1 MKKFLSIFKNTKRS
15 EFISLITIS
24 FLIQIIF
31 FTASLGVDSF
41 YRRMHPQLGSFFDR
55 LNFISP
61 FIPFI
66 FPIWLVSVEKKFSF
80 VKHLIQ
86 YPFMIFIFG
95 GFSVFIL
102 IFQNVGHQP
111 IMVLFI
117 FAIGA
122 FSMNLIILK
131 IQKRKLNLKQKSTI
145 FFTCFIVPILSE
157 ILSLLVYFFL
167 RILRQKIT
175 FISHI
180 IVMLPRDGAI
190 SLFLTKRMGFSMY
203 FSILFMIITLYEGL
217 FILYL
222 RNRVPTIPEKMN
234 TVSVDSPE
242 DAIENP

>member
-31 FTASLGVDSF
+31 FISNLGVNSL
-41 YRRMHPQLGSFFDR
+41 YRWMHPQLGSFFLH
-55 LNFISP
+55 LNYISP
-61 FIPFI
+61 FIIPFI
-66 FPIWLVSVEKKFSF
+66 FPIWLISVDKKFSF

-86 YPFMIFIFG
+86 YPFMILTFG
-95 GFSVFIL
+95 CFSVLIL
-102 IFQNVGHQP
+102 NYQVTGLQP

-117 FAIGA
+117 FALGA

-145 FFTCFIVPILSE
+145 FFTCFIVPLMSE
-157 ILSLLVYFFL
+157 ILCILVYFFL
-167 RILRQKIT
+167 RLLLQKNTLPGHILA
-175 FISHI
+175 
-180 IVMLPRDGAI
+180 MLPKRDHI
-190 SLFLTKRMGFSMY
+190 SLFLNKSMSFSLY

-234 TVSVDSPE
+234 TISVDSKQE
-242 DAIENP
+242 AI